1 MSTLMRTKSELV
13 LGGDPVASAGRPDDV
28 ARSEPRYASERA
40 VAARCYRHL
49 QDIEPKWKEIEA
61 DGLLTAYQ
69 RLDWVRGICQDLLA
83 RSTVQPIFVEVF
95 DATSLDTVMILPLMM
110 KRRLGAR
117 IIVWLDLDVCD
128 YAAPVLRGNTVVT
141 AESARRCW
149 AAVRAVL
156 PPHDL
161 LALSQIPTF
170 VAGVRNPLALLPEAR
185 RMALTASGLDI
196 QGDPKTFLARTCT
209 KSGFKELN
217 KFRRRIERR
226 GHIRFF
232 RASREADLA
241 SAFDCLLEQRKRRF
255 QALGRFDLFD
265 RDGIPA
271 FYRNAALNG
280 LSHGPAGLWCLSV
293 NDEVIATSY
302 CLVND
307 GIIYGLVLTS
317 AGESW
322 KNCSPGIVM
331 VGELIKWAAG
341 QSFTYM
347 DMTIGSLPYK
357 INFGAKHK
365 ELWQVS
371 QTKTVFGWIV
381 WRSIQTIAG
390 SKTWLESHPKAFLTV
405 RGMRRAVR
413 RRAAGRQAVESD

>member
-1 MSTLMRTKSELV
+1 MSTLMRMKSELV
-13 LGGDPVASAGRPDDV
+13 LGAGPVTLAGRPDDV
-28 ARSEPRYASERA
+28 ARSEPRHASERA
-40 VAARCYRHL
+40 VAARCYRRL
-49 QDIEPKWKEIEA
+49 QDIEAKWREIEA

-69 RLDWVRGICQDLLA
+69 RLDWIRGICDDLLA
-83 RSTVQPIFVEVF
+83 RSTLQPIFVEVF

-110 KRRLGAR
+110 KRRFGAR

-128 YAAPVLRGNTVVT
+128 YAAPVLSGNLVVT
-141 AESARRCW
+141 AELARRCW
-149 AAVRAVL
+149 EAARAVL
-156 PPHDL
+156 PPYDL
-161 LALSQIPTF
+161 LRVSQIPTF

-209 KSGFKELN
+209 KSGFKEHN

-226 GHIRFF
+226 GHIRFS

-241 SAFDCLLEQRKRRF
+241 SAFECLIEQRKRRF

-265 RDGIPA
+265 REGIPA
-271 FYRNAALNG
+271 FYRNAAMNG
-280 LSHGPAGLWCLSV
+280 LSNGPAGLWCLSV
-293 NDEVIATSY
+293 DDELIATSY

-307 GIIYGLVLTS
+307 GILYGLVLTT

-331 VGELIKWAAG
+331 VGELMKWASE
-341 QSFTYM
+341 QNFTYM

-365 ELWQVS
+365 ELWQFT
-371 QTKTVFGWIV
+371 QIKTVLGWIV
-381 WRSIQTIAG
+381 CRSIQTIAR
-390 SKTWLESHPKAFLTV
+390 SKTWLESHPKAFSTV
-405 RGMRRAVR
+405 RGMRRALR
-413 RRAAGRQAVESD
+413 RSVAGSQAVESE

>member
-170 VAGVRNPLALLPEAR
+170 VAGGRNPLALLPEAR

-217 KFRRRIERR
+217 KFRRRI
-226 GHIRFF
+226 
-232 RASREADLA
+232 
-241 SAFDCLLEQRKRRF
+241 
-255 QALGRFDLFD
+255 
-265 RDGIPA
+265 
-271 FYRNAALNG
+271 
-280 LSHGPAGLWCLSV
+280 
-293 NDEVIATSY
+293 
-302 CLVND
+302 
-307 GIIYGLVLTS
+307 
-317 AGESW
+317 
-322 KNCSPGIVM
+322 
-331 VGELIKWAAG
+331 
-341 QSFTYM
+341 
-347 DMTIGSLPYK
+347 
-357 INFGAKHK
+357 
-365 ELWQVS
+365 
-371 QTKTVFGWIV
+371 
-381 WRSIQTIAG
+381 
-390 SKTWLESHPKAFLTV
+390 
-405 RGMRRAVR
+405 
-413 RRAAGRQAVESD
+413 